1 MNNKEFFMDAE
12 LNLVKREVLSNTKT
26 FLNQYIGQKNKG
38 IENGVYLSLYVSQ
51 EDDGNSFSR
60 GVRLQRMLKE
70 AELTL
75 KSTLPVREANI
86 IWDQFKKLHPVEIVR
101 STKMSVAFFATEDF
115 AGYLFVPFTVV
126 ENVVVARSLHLKPI
140 INWVNSNDQFY
151 LVTLSSKKCRLIKGD
166 SFTMEEVSII
176 TMPTDIVE
184 EKHKNKNVN
193 KTKKNLFLKRA
204 EEQFFPFLKDNKY
217 PIILSGVQELQEIYL
232 KYNRDPDILSNR
244 INGNVDKE
252 SFEELHAECLEILK
266 ERLFF
271 KVQSVLAKYSELK
284 PYGKVLEDLNQI
296 TIAAIQGKIK
306 DLIISDDKFIWGR
319 LDKKSGEIESF
330 INKNIAI
337 PEDDV
342 LDDLAEIVMARGG
355 NVVLC
360 KHSELP
366 TESEAFAY
374 LK

>member
-1 MNNKEFFMDAE
+1 MDAE